1 MYEWRSHTAEIELH
15 VAAPS
20 EEGVLADAAN
30 AFGRYVELD
39 RGGEAARRELDL
51 EAPDRG
57 ALLVGFL
64 EELIFLADTEGFVPD
79 RTELRVEQNRLVGV
93 LEGRRTRIDPIMKAA
108 TYHGLH
114 FDRHGDV
121 WDARVVFDV

>member
-1 MYEWRSHTAEIELH
+1 MYEWQNHTAEIELRV
-15 VAAPS
+15 VAPTDD
-20 EEGVLADAAN
+20 GVFADAVD

-39 RGGEAARRELDL
+39 RGGEPARHELDL

-57 ALLVGFL
+57 ALLVALL
-64 EELIFLADTEGFVPD
+64 EELIFLADTEEFVPD
-79 RTELRVEQNRLVGV
+79 RAEVHVEQNRLSGV

-108 TYHGLH
+108 TYHGLQ
-114 FDRHGDV
+114 FERNGEV